1 MTSRK
6 NTNTE
11 ETAKVI
17 YVNVKGTIEEYA
29 KKHPID
35 YYFDGSGR
43 RHYAPNGAPIN
54 VPILTPILP
63 NSVNARNN
71 RTLKRM
77 GIKGL
82 ILKHK
87 LRKLGF
93 DMGRWR
99 IELNPNN
106 HPRALILKTSTT
118 KTTTETINQL
128 AQLHY
133 TSPESHTE
141 TYTSYNSSTRTEH
154 HINTHAQGEASLTIS
169 FNPEPDLFNEIV
181 IKPTL
186 RHSTLETALKQKEH
200 QHFLKDLNL
209 HLSKQANTQKITDPE
224 PPYED
229 IYVVINE
236 R

>member
-6 NTNTE
+6 NTNTK
-11 ETAKVI
+11 ETVKVI

-93 DMGRWR
+93 DMSRW
-99 IELNPNN
+99 N
-106 HPRALILKTSTT
+106 
-118 KTTTETINQL
+118 
-128 AQLHY
+128 
-133 TSPESHTE
+133 
-141 TYTSYNSSTRTEH
+141 
-154 HINTHAQGEASLTIS
+154 
-169 FNPEPDLFNEIV
+169 
-181 IKPTL
+181 
-186 RHSTLETALKQKEH
+186 
-200 QHFLKDLNL
+200 LNL
-209 HLSKQANTQKITDPE
+209 NLDGAPCSSRKPQPMNRA
-224 PPYED
+224 
-229 IYVVINE
+229 
-236 R
+236 